1 MSEQVDDGVKA
12 INPAEWVD
20 RHGDALYRYA
30 LSRLRNSEAAEEV
43 VQETFFAGLKA
54 LDQYSGQG
62 AEAAWLLGILK
73 RKLIDYVRQRNR
85 AMTGTDPDSA
95 GDVTETLFDQKGN
108 WRADPRIFGNQPE
121 AALERNEFWKI
132 LRDCLST
139 LPVRQADVFT
149 LREIEGLGTEDICAE
164 LGVSDSNLWVM
175 LYRARMRLSACIK
188 SHWSEVG

>member
-1 MSEQVDDGVKA
+1 MNEQVDDSVKA
-12 INPAEWVD
+12 TNPAKWVD
-20 RHGDALYRYA
+20 RHGDMLYRYA
-30 LSRLRNSEAAEEV
+30 LSRLRNAEAAEEV

-62 AEAAWLLGILK
+62 TEAAWLLGILK
-73 RKLIDYVRQRNR
+73 RKIIDYVRQRNR
-85 AMTGTDPDSA
+85 SISGSDPDSS
-95 GDVTETLFDQKGN
+95 GDVTETLFDKKGN

-149 LREIEGLGTEDICAE
+149 LREIEGLSSKNICAE
-164 LGVSDSNLWVM
+164 LDVSESNLWVM
-175 LYRARMRLSACIK
+175 LYRARMRLSACLK
-188 SHWSEVG
+188 SHWSEVE

>member
-1 MSEQVDDGVKA
+1 MSEQVDDGVKDL
-12 INPAEWVD
+12 NPAEWVD
-20 RHGDALYRYA
+20 RHGDTLYRYA

-54 LDQYSGQG
+54 ADQYSGQG

-73 RKLIDYVRQRNR
+73 RKIIDSIRQRSR
-85 AMTGTDPDSA
+85 SASGSDSDSS
-95 GDVTETLFDQKGN
+95 GDVTETLFDKKGN
-108 WRADPRIFGNQPE
+108 WRTDPRIFGNQPE
-121 AALERNEFWKI
+121 AALERTEFWDV

-149 LREIEGLGTEDICAE
+149 LREIEGLSSKDICTE
-164 LGVSDSNLWVM
+164 LDVSQSNLWVM

-188 SHWSEVG
+188 SHWTEIA

>member
-12 INPAEWVD
+12 LDPAEWVD
-20 RHGDALYRYA
+20 RHGDTLYRYA
-30 LSRLRNSEAAEEV
+30 LSRLRNAEAAEEV

-62 AEAAWLLGILK
+62 TEAAWLLGILK
-73 RKLIDYVRQRNR
+73 RKIIDSIRQRSR
-85 AMTGTDPDSA
+85 SASGSDSDSS
-95 GDVTETLFDQKGN
+95 GDVTETLFDKKGN

-121 AALERNEFWKI
+121 AALERNEFWKM
-132 LRDCLST
+132 LQDCLST

-149 LREIEGLGTEDICAE
+149 LREMEGLSSDDICAE

-175 LYRARMRLSACIK
+175 LYRARMRL
-188 SHWSEVG
+188 